1 VKILF
6 VISSL
11 ASGGAERVMVNLAN
25 RLSRNHEMYIATF
38 SDDEPYYSLSDEV
51 KHIKL
56 GLLKSSKNVFGRI
69 KNTFFRIKT
78 VKNIIEEIDADV
90 QISFMTHTNI
100 ISIMAS
106 KLAGRRI
113 IVSERIAYDFYGSG
127 FLNFLRRAV
136 YPMSDALVTQT
147 YSDKKHYAFMH
158 NVKVIYNPL
167 FVNTVPGQK
176 EKVVLAVGRLDKQKR
191 FERLIETFAQIDTDW
206 KLLIAG
212 DGPERSRLE
221 LKIKALEAENIQ
233 LLGRKKNIEEYYAK
247 ASVFVLSSRR
257 EGFPNV
263 LIEAM
268 AYGCAVVSFDC
279 PYGPAEIIE
288 DGVDGILVENQ
299 NHEKL
304 KEELKRVIRDEELR
318 KRLGKA
324 AIGVRDRY
332 AVDKIAQEWEH
343 LIREVVEGD

>member
-1 VKILF
+1 MKILF
-6 VISSL
+6 MISSL

-25 RLSRNHEMYIATF
+25 RLSKSHEVYIATF
-38 SDDEPYYSLSDEV
+38 SDEEPYYLLGDEI
-51 KHIKL
+51 KHLKL
-56 GLLKSSKNVFGRI
+56 GLLKSSKSIFDRI

-78 VKNIIEEIDADV
+78 VKNTIEEIDADV

-100 ISIMAS
+100 ISIIAS
-106 KLAGRRI
+106 KLAGGRV
-113 IVSERIAYDFYGSG
+113 IVSERIAYDFYGSRY
-127 FLNFLRRAV
+127 LNLLRRAV

-147 YSDKKHYAFMH
+147 YADKKHYAFMH

-167 FVNTVPGQK
+167 FVNAAPGQK
-176 EKVVLAVGRLDKQKR
+176 EKIVLAVGRLDKQKG
-191 FERLIETFAQIDTDW
+191 FDRLIETFAQIETDW

-221 LKIKALEAENIQ
+221 LKIRDLEAENIQ
-233 LLGRKKNIEEYYAK
+233 LVGRKKNIEEYYAK

-268 AYGCAVVSFDC
+268 AYGCAVVSFVC

-299 NHEKL
+299 NHEQM
-304 KEELKRVIRDEELR
+304 KEQLERVIGDEELR
-318 KRLGKA
+318 KRLGKTA
-324 AIGVRDRY
+324 QRVRDRY
-332 AVDKIAQEWEH
+332 AVDKIACEWER
-343 LIREVVEGD
+343 LIEEVLNE